1 MSYAIRKVE
10 VWAGDFV
17 NRAGVLARVLEA
29 LTQAGAQLEF
39 LIGRRVTEHTSR
51 VFVAPLKGAKQKA
64 AAGGVGLVPAGGMH
78 SVRVEGPNRPG
89 LGAEMARALAAAGI
103 NIRGASAAAVG
114 RKSVFYFAFET
125 EEELKLALSVLR
137 KVLRS
142 KKRASRR

>member
-1 MSYAIRKVE
+1 MSYTIKKVE

-51 VFVAPLKGAKQKA
+51 IFVAPLKGSKQKE
-64 AAGGVGLVPAGGMH
+64 AAGGVGLVPANGMNA
-78 SVRVEGPNRPG
+78 VRVEGPNRAG
-89 LGAEMARALAAAGI
+89 LGAEMARALAAAEI
-103 NIRGASAAAVG
+103 NIRGVSAAAIG

-125 EEELKLALSVLR
+125 EEEVKVVLRALR

-142 KKRASRR
+142 SKRT

>member
-1 MSYAIRKVE
+1 MSSTIKKVE

-64 AAGGVGLVPAGGMH
+64 AAGSVGLVPAGGMH
-78 SVRVEGPNRPG
+78 SVRVEGSNRSG
-89 LGAEMARALAAAGI
+89 LGAEMTRALAAAEI
-103 NIRGASAAAVG
+103 NIRGVSAAAIG

-125 EEELKLALSVLR
+125 EEEVETALSVLR
-137 KVLRS
+137 RLLRS